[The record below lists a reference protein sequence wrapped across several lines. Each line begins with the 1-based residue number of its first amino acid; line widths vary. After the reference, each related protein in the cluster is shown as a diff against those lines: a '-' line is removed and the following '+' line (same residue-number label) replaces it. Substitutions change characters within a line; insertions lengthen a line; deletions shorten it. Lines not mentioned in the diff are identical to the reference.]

1 MTKIIQFNVGGMRY
15 DIAEETLLNHAD
27 TMLAKLVSS
36 KWKKG
41 GNQEPL
47 FIDRDG
53 ERFRYILDWYRDGQ
67 IIVPKTI
74 PVSALRN
81 DALFFGLPDDVVIEE
96 TQSFGDYVSLFH
108 GTVTRFQSLR
118 ISLLEMIQKNVA
130 DGIVVNIENCAI
142 WAILELLNNMTSTAE
157 MSEIVI
163 VSLSDYKNTLPA
175 FSIEF
180 SQKDVLLAAV
190 NKIFARLGDELLPSF
205 TVSAEAT
212 VITQKKDV
220 LMSLFGPTPCVAKL
234 VFTFAKN

>member
-1 MTKIIQFNVGGMRY
+1 MTKIIQFNVGGTRY

-67 IIVPKTI
+67 ITVPRTI

-118 ISLLEMIQKNVA
+118 IALLEMNQKNVA
-130 DGIVVNIENCAI
+130 DGIVVDIENCAI
-142 WAILELLNNMTSTAE
+142 WAVLQLLNKLTSTTE
-157 MSEIVI
+157 MPEIVRL
-163 VSLSDYKNTLPA
+163 SLSDYCKNAHPA
-175 FSIEF
+175 FSIDF
-180 SQKDVLLAAV
+180 SQKDVLLATV

-205 TVSAEAT
+205 IVSAEGT
-212 VITQKKDV
+212 VPIKVFTYDSAYAYV
-220 LMSLFGPTPCVAKL
+220 TKL